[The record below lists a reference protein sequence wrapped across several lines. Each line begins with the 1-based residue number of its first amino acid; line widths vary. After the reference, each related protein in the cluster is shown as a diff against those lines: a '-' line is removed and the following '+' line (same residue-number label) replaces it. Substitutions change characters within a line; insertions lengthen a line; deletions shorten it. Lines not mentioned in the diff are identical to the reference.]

1 MIVGESRYDE
11 EFTDRKII
19 QERLNG
25 NRSRTITNFVQA
37 ILGTRH
43 WEPGYDET
51 GFWNRVLFYN
61 YNTTF
66 PRWSEITAA
75 MERTD
80 EQPKRPL
87 PPPRPANME
96 AKSRGRVG
104 NVDGNP

>member
-1 MIVGESRYDE
+1 MFESPYFEPWVGSQYGNESPRLLNVGESRYDE

-66 PRWSEITAA
+66 SPV
-75 MERTD
+75 ERDYRCHGT
-80 EQPKRPL
+80 
-87 PPPRPANME
+87 N
-96 AKSRGRVG
+96 G
-104 NVDGNP
+104 